1 MGWVGTDDIVRT
13 GYTEVL
19 LGVRSEEYYSEREK
33 CFQRGPKKTF
43 WVKTVLQTQKF
54 ERRIKD
60 GERRTDRIK

>member
-43 WVKTVLQTQKF
+43 WVKTVL
-54 ERRIKD
+54 
-60 GERRTDRIK
+60 